1 MHHPSVPHILPSL
14 IHIACPVR
22 ARAPRRRRLSVLTSM
37 PRKELDEEAYEGR
50 RAVLEALPKAL
61 KEVGLEAVVPKL
73 SAGPGKPQPGKYDE
87 VASTL
92 RRADG
97 TTKGEQVLRRLLD
110 AYNHARTA
118 VAQRHGVHPFD
129 ALMPPAHKFIQQTL
143 NPLGEL
149 VGGHSPDS
157 ASKHCP
163 VRPSRCPSTHTVT

>member
-1 MHHPSVPHILPSL
+1 MHHPSVSRTLPNL
-14 IHIACPVR
+14 IHIACPVH
-22 ARAPRRRRLSVLTSM
+22 ARAPRRRRLSTLTSM

-110 AYNHARTA
+110 AYNRARTA
-118 VAQRHGVHPFD
+118 VAQRHGVPPFD
-129 ALMPPAHKFIQQTL
+129 PLVPPAHKFIQQTV

-149 VGGHSPDS
+149 VGARALDSSTSPT
-157 ASKHCP
+157 
-163 VRPSRCPSTHTVT
+163 RF